1 VVLTV
6 TKIDAA
12 GPEKTGQQLA
22 EASSWDFEA
31 YVPVSA
37 FSGRGIDDLVDEL
50 SVRLDE
56 GPALFPPGMDTDQ
69 SEAFLIG
76 ELVRE
81 KFLHRLR
88 EELPHSLHV
97 RVREIGEED
106 ELVRIEVDLL
116 VERKS
121 QKGIVI
127 GKGGSMLEEA
137 GSAARRELESLLS
150 TKVHLALRVA
160 VETDWQRRS
169 ASLDRLGFG
178 AEQR

>member
-1 VVLTV
+1 
-6 TKIDAA
+6 
-12 GPEKTGQQLA
+12 
-22 EASSWDFEA
+22 
-31 YVPVSA
+31 
-37 FSGRGIDDLVDEL
+37 
-50 SVRLDE
+50 
-56 GPALFPPGMDTDQ
+56 
-69 SEAFLIG
+69 
-76 ELVRE
+76 
-81 KFLHRLR
+81 LR

>member
-1 VVLTV
+1 
-6 TKIDAA
+6 
-12 GPEKTGQQLA
+12 
-22 EASSWDFEA
+22 
-31 YVPVSA
+31 
-37 FSGRGIDDLVDEL
+37 
-50 SVRLDE
+50 
-56 GPALFPPGMDTDQ
+56 MDTDQ
-69 SEAFLIG
+69 SEEFLIG

-97 RVREIGEED
+97 RVREVAEED
-106 ELVRIEVDLL
+106 ELVRIDVDLM
-116 VERKS
+116 VERTS

-150 TKVHLALRVA
+150 TKVHLALRVV
-160 VETDWQRRS
+160 VEPDWQRKP

-178 AEQR
+178 AEKR